1 MERRVTLGDVLPC
14 IQLNVPAVYS
24 TAPRAVEGVVEVKVE
39 VIIAS
44 ETLLNLVSGSLLL
57 FMDENV

>member
-24 TAPRAVEGVVEVKVE
+24 TAPRATEGVVEVKV
-39 VIIAS
+39 V
-44 ETLLNLVSGSLLL
+44 LLELVSGSLLL
-57 FMDENV
+57 LIDENV